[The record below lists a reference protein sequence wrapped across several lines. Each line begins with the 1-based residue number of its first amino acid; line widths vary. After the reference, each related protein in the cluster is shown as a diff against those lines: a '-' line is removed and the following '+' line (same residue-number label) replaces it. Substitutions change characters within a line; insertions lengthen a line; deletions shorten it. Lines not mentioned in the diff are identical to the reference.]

1 MKAFAKSNKSDEPL
15 WTLPFI
21 IIILN
26 SFFASLSYFLIHTLV
41 TSYALSFGAELAAAG
56 SAVGAFSI
64 AAMVI
69 RPFSGFFAD
78 RLNKKYLLAAT
89 TAMMGIALILYRFCH
104 SVGMLFFI
112 RIFHGIAFGVNG
124 TVNIALAVEYIPKS
138 RTGEG
143 LGYFGVGQVASQIVG
158 PPLGLALKNL
168 IGYNALFIGDAL
180 WTVAAAAVFFVV
192 FRYKKT
198 EKKSL
203 SLKELFPHE
212 EGKNRVKE
220 IIGSLI
226 AVECIFYALMGGLF
240 SMGNSI
246 VNGFLVVLGETKN
259 IASVSFFFTLNAIM
273 LFVLRLTVGK
283 ALDRTRL
290 LIIVAA
296 SMVTGAVSMAL
307 IGWAGGL
314 VPILASAVI
323 KAFGNVGGQVS
334 LQSACVKK
342 VDAARVGVATSTYYI
357 GADIGNGFGPVWG
370 GIAAEKH
377 GVESPFLIMALIF
390 LAGIVLFIIYEKL
403 QAGRKP
409 AGSQEEAWD

>member
-1 MKAFAKSNKSDEPL
+1 MGTSEKTNGANEKL

-21 IIILN
+21 IIILI
-26 SFFASLSYFLIHTLV
+26 SFFASLSYFLIQTLV

-78 RLNKKYLLAAT
+78 RLNKKILLAVT
-89 TAMMGIALILYRFCH
+89 TAMMGLALILYNFCH

-143 LGYFGVGQVASQIVG
+143 LGYYGVGQVASQIIG

-168 IGYNALFIGDAL
+168 IGFNLLFIGDAVF
-180 WTVAAAAVFFVV
+180 TVAAAAAFFLI
-192 FRYKKT
+192 FKYKET

-203 SLKELFPHE
+203 NLRELFPHK
-212 EGKNRVKE
+212 EGENRAKE

-246 VNGFLVVLGETKN
+246 VHGFLVVLGETKS
-259 IASVSFFFTLNAIM
+259 IDGISYFFTVNAIM
-273 LFVLRLTVGK
+273 LFVLRMTVGK
-283 ALDRTRL
+283 MLDRTKL
-290 LIIVAA
+290 LIVVVA
-296 SMVTGAVSMAL
+296 SMATSAVAFSL
-307 IGWAGGL
+307 VGWSGTL
-314 VPILASAVI
+314 VPILAGAVI

-370 GIAAEKH
+370 GIVAEKH
-377 GVESPFLIMALIF
+377 GVASPFLVMTVIF
-390 LAGIVLFIIYEKL
+390 LAGTLVFTAYEFI
-403 QAGRKP
+403 QAKKKQSI
-409 AGSQEEAWD
+409 AE

>member
-1 MKAFAKSNKSDEPL
+1 MSVSAKTNNANEKL

-21 IIILN
+21 IIILI
-26 SFFASLSYFLIHTLV
+26 SFFASLSYFLIQTLV

-64 AAMVI
+64 AAMII

-78 RLNKKYLLAAT
+78 RMNKKILLAVT
-89 TAMMGIALILYRFCH
+89 TAMMGLALILYNFCH

-112 RIFHGIAFGVNG
+112 RVFHGIAFGVNG

-143 LGYFGVGQVASQIVG
+143 LGYYGVGQVASQIIG
-158 PPLGLALKNL
+158 PPLGLAIKDL
-168 IGYNALFIGDAL
+168 IGFKLLFIGDAVF
-180 WTVAAAAVFFVV
+180 TVAAAAAFFLV
-192 FRYKKT
+192 FRYKHT

-203 SLKELFPHE
+203 SLKELFPHT
-212 EGKNRVKE
+212 EGNNRVKE

-246 VNGFLVVLGETKN
+246 VHGFLVVLGETKS
-259 IASVSFFFTLNAIM
+259 ISGVSYFFTLNAIM
-273 LFVLRLTVGK
+273 LFILRMTVGK
-283 ALDRTRL
+283 MLDRTKL
-290 LIIVAA
+290 LIVVAA
-296 SMVTGAVSMAL
+296 SMATSAVAFSL
-307 IGWAGGL
+307 VGWSGTL
-314 VPILASAVI
+314 VPILAGAVI

-370 GIAAEKH
+370 GIVAEKH
-377 GVESPFLIMALIF
+377 GVSSPFLVMAVIF
-390 LAGIVLFIIYEKL
+390 LAGAVIFSVYEFL
-403 QAGRKP
+403 QKKERAV
-409 AGSQEEAWD
+409 

>member
-1 MKAFAKSNKSDEPL
+1 MGTSEKTNGANEKL

-21 IIILN
+21 IIILI
-26 SFFASLSYFLIHTLV
+26 SFFASLSYFLIQTLV

-78 RLNKKYLLAAT
+78 RLNKKILLAVT
-89 TAMMGIALILYRFCH
+89 TAMMGLALILYNFCH

-143 LGYFGVGQVASQIVG
+143 LGYYGVGQVASQIIG

-168 IGYNALFIGDAL
+168 IGFNLLFIGDAAF
-180 WTVAAAAVFFVV
+180 TVAAAAAFFLI
-192 FRYKKT
+192 FKYKET

-203 SLKELFPHE
+203 NLRELFPHK
-212 EGKNRVKE
+212 EGENWAKE

-246 VNGFLVVLGETKN
+246 VHGFLVVLGETKS
-259 IASVSFFFTLNAIM
+259 IDGISYFFTVNAIM
-273 LFVLRLTVGK
+273 LFVLRMTVGK
-283 ALDRTRL
+283 MLDRTKL
-290 LIIVAA
+290 LIVVVA
-296 SMVTGAVSMAL
+296 SMATSAVAFSL
-307 IGWAGGL
+307 VGWSGTL
-314 VPILASAVI
+314 VPILAGAVI

-370 GIAAEKH
+370 GIVAEKH
-377 GVESPFLIMALIF
+377 GVASPFLVMAVIF
-390 LAGIVLFIIYEKL
+390 LAGTLVFTAYEFI
-403 QAGRKP
+403 QAKKKQSI
-409 AGSQEEAWD
+409 AE

>member
-1 MKAFAKSNKSDEPL
+1 MGISEKTNGANEKL

-21 IIILN
+21 IIILI
-26 SFFASLSYFLIHTLV
+26 SFFASLSYFLIQTLV

-78 RLNKKYLLAAT
+78 RLNKKILLAVT
-89 TAMMGIALILYRFCH
+89 TAMMGLALILYNFCH

-143 LGYFGVGQVASQIVG
+143 LGYYGVGQVASQIIG

-168 IGYNALFIGDAL
+168 IGFNLLFIGDAVF
-180 WTVAAAAVFFVV
+180 TVAAAAAFFLI
-192 FRYKKT
+192 FKYKET

-203 SLKELFPHE
+203 NLRELFPHK
-212 EGKNRVKE
+212 EGENRAKE

-246 VNGFLVVLGETKN
+246 VHGFLVVLGETKS
-259 IASVSFFFTLNAIM
+259 IDGISYFFTVNAIM
-273 LFVLRLTVGK
+273 LFVLRMTVGK
-283 ALDRTRL
+283 MLDRTKL
-290 LIIVAA
+290 LIVVVA
-296 SMVTGAVSMAL
+296 SMATSAVAFSL
-307 IGWAGGL
+307 VGWSGTL
-314 VPILASAVI
+314 VPILAGAVI

-370 GIAAEKH
+370 GIVAEKH
-377 GVESPFLIMALIF
+377 GVASPFLVMAVIF
-390 LAGIVLFIIYEKL
+390 LAGTLVFTAYEFI
-403 QAGRKP
+403 QAKKKQSI
-409 AGSQEEAWD
+409 AE

>member
-1 MKAFAKSNKSDEPL
+1 MSMKYFVKSNASEERL

-21 IIILN
+21 IIILI
-26 SFFASLSYFLIHTLV
+26 SFFASLSYFLIQTLV

-64 AAMVI
+64 AAMII

-78 RLNKKYLLAAT
+78 RLNKKILLAVT
-89 TAMMGIALILYRFCH
+89 TGLMGLALILYNFCH

-143 LGYFGVGQVASQIVG
+143 LGYYGVGQVASQIIG
-158 PPLGLALKNL
+158 PPLGLAIKNL
-168 IGYNALFIGDAL
+168 VGFNLLFIGDAVF
-180 WTVAAAAVFFVV
+180 TVAAAAAFF
-192 FRYKKT
+192 FIFKYRKT
-198 EKKSL
+198 EKRSL
-203 SLKELFPHE
+203 NLKEMFPHE
-212 EGKNRVKE
+212 EGKNRAKE

-246 VNGFLVVLGETKN
+246 VHGFLVVLGESK
-259 IASVSFFFTLNAIM
+259 SVSGISFFFTLNAIM
-273 LFVLRLTVGK
+273 LFVLRMTVGK
-283 ALDRTRL
+283 VLDRTK
-290 LIIVAA
+290 LIIVVVA
-296 SMVTGAVSMAL
+296 SMATSAAAFAL
-307 IGWAGGL
+307 IGWSGTL
-314 VPILASAVI
+314 VPILAAAVI

-370 GIAAEKH
+370 GIVAEKH
-377 GVESPFLIMALIF
+377 SVSSPFLVMAVIF
-390 LAGIVLFIIYEKL
+390 LAGALIFTAYEYL
-403 QAGRKP
+403 QMKRVKSTA
-409 AGSQEEAWD
+409 E

>member
-1 MKAFAKSNKSDEPL
+1 MKESVKNAQSGEKL

-21 IIILN
+21 IIILI
-26 SFFASLSYFLIHTLV
+26 SFFASLSYFLIQTLV
-41 TSYALSFGAELAAAG
+41 VSYAVSFGAELAAAG

-64 AAMVI
+64 AAMII

-78 RLNKKYLLAAT
+78 RMNKKVLLAVT
-89 TAMMGIALILYRFCH
+89 TGMMGVALILYHFCH

-143 LGYFGVGQVASQIVG
+143 LGYYGVGQVASQIIG

-168 IGYNALFIGDAL
+168 VGFSMLFIGDAIF
-180 WTVAAAAVFFVV
+180 TVAAAAAFFLI

-203 SLKELFPHE
+203 SLKELFPHTD
-212 EGKNRVKE
+212 GNNRAKE

-246 VNGFLVVLGETKN
+246 VHSFLVVLGENKS
-259 IASVSFFFTLNAIM
+259 IEGVSYFFTVNAIM
-273 LFVLRLTVGK
+273 LFVLRMTVGK
-283 ALDRTRL
+283 LLDRTKL
-290 LIIVAA
+290 LIVVAA
-296 SMVTGAVSMAL
+296 SMVTSAAAFAL
-307 IGWAGGL
+307 VGWSGTL
-314 VPILASAVI
+314 IPILAGAVI
-323 KAFGNVGGQVS
+323 KAFGNMGGQVS
-334 LQSACVKK
+334 LQSACVRK

-370 GIAAEKH
+370 GIVAEKY
-377 GVESPFLIMALIF
+377 GVSSPFLVMAVIF
-390 LAGIVLFIIYEKL
+390 LVGTVLFAGYEFL
-403 QAGRKP
+403 QKKKA
-409 AGSQEEAWD
+409 S

>member
-1 MKAFAKSNKSDEPL
+1 MGTSEKTNGANEKL

-21 IIILN
+21 IIILI
-26 SFFASLSYFLIHTLV
+26 SFFASLSYFLIQTLV

-78 RLNKKYLLAAT
+78 RLNKKILLAVT
-89 TAMMGIALILYRFCH
+89 TAMMGLALILYNFCH

-143 LGYFGVGQVASQIVG
+143 LGYYGVGQVASQIIG

-168 IGYNALFIGDAL
+168 IGFNLLFIGDAAF
-180 WTVAAAAVFFVV
+180 TVAAAAAFFLVFK
-192 FRYKKT
+192 YKET

-203 SLKELFPHE
+203 NLRELFPHK
-212 EGKNRVKE
+212 EGENRAKE

-246 VNGFLVVLGETKN
+246 VHGFLVVLGETKS
-259 IASVSFFFTLNAIM
+259 IDGISYFFTVNAIM
-273 LFVLRLTVGK
+273 LFVLRMTVGK
-283 ALDRTRL
+283 MLDRTKL
-290 LIIVAA
+290 LIVVVA
-296 SMVTGAVSMAL
+296 SMATSAVAFSL
-307 IGWAGGL
+307 VGWSGTL
-314 VPILASAVI
+314 MPILAGAVI

-370 GIAAEKH
+370 GIVAEKH
-377 GVESPFLIMALIF
+377 GVASPFLVMAVIF
-390 LAGIVLFIIYEKL
+390 LAGTLVFTAYEFIQTKKKQSIAE
-403 QAGRKP
+403 
-409 AGSQEEAWD
+409 

>member
-1 MKAFAKSNKSDEPL
+1 MKSTDKTNQPTERL
-15 WTLPFI
+15 WTLSFI
-21 IIILN
+21 VIILN

-64 AAMVI
+64 ASMII

-78 RLNKKYLLAAT
+78 RLNKKVLLALT
-89 TAMMGIALILYRFCH
+89 TALMGIALILYSGCH

-112 RIFHGIAFGVNG
+112 RIFHGVAFGVNG
-124 TVNIALAVEYIPKS
+124 TANIALAAEYIPKS

-143 LGYFGVGQVASQIVG
+143 LGYYGIGQVASQIVG
-158 PPLGLALKNL
+158 PPLGLALKDM
-168 IGYNALFIGDAL
+168 IGYNMLFLGDAIF
-180 WTVAAAAVFFVV
+180 TVAVAGAFMLA
-192 FRYKKT
+192 FRYKKV
-198 EKKSL
+198 EKRSL
-203 SLKELFPHE
+203 SLKELFPHV
-212 EGKNRVKE
+212 EGQNRFKK

-246 VNGFLVVLGETKN
+246 VNGFLVVLGETKGIAN
-259 IASVSFFFTLNAIM
+259 ISLFFTINAIM

-283 ALDRTRL
+283 ALDRTK
-290 LIIVAA
+290 LIVIVLA
-296 SMVTGAVSMAL
+296 SMFTGAVSMAL
-307 IGWAGGL
+307 VGWSGIL
-314 VPILASAVI
+314 IPILAASVI

-342 VDAARVGVATSTYYI
+342 VDIARVGVATSTFYI

-370 GIAAEKH
+370 GIAAAKY
-377 GVESPFLIMALIF
+377 GIESPFFIMAGIF
-390 LAGIVLFIIYEKL
+390 IAGMVIFAVYEMLTANKNAAKAK
-403 QAGRKP
+403 Q
-409 AGSQEEAWD
+409 QEA

>member
-1 MKAFAKSNKSDEPL
+1 MGTSEKTNGANEKL

-21 IIILN
+21 IIILI
-26 SFFASLSYFLIHTLV
+26 SFFASLSYFLIQTLV

-78 RLNKKYLLAAT
+78 RLNKKILLAVT
-89 TAMMGIALILYRFCH
+89 TAMMGLALILYNFCH

-143 LGYFGVGQVASQIVG
+143 LGYYGVGQVASQIIG

-168 IGYNALFIGDAL
+168 IGFNLLFIGDAVF
-180 WTVAAAAVFFVV
+180 TVAAAAAFFLI
-192 FRYKKT
+192 FKYKET

-203 SLKELFPHE
+203 NLRELFPHK
-212 EGKNRVKE
+212 EGENRAKE

-246 VNGFLVVLGETKN
+246 VHGFLVVLGETKS
-259 IASVSFFFTLNAIM
+259 IDGISYFFTVNAIM
-273 LFVLRLTVGK
+273 LFVLRMTVGK
-283 ALDRTRL
+283 MLDRTKL
-290 LIIVAA
+290 LIVVVA
-296 SMVTGAVSMAL
+296 SMATSAVAFSL
-307 IGWAGGL
+307 VGWSGTL
-314 VPILASAVI
+314 VPILAGAVI

-370 GIAAEKH
+370 GIVAEKH
-377 GVESPFLIMALIF
+377 GVASPFLVMAVIF
-390 LAGIVLFIIYEKL
+390 LAGTLVFTAYEFI
-403 QAGRKP
+403 QAKKKQSI
-409 AGSQEEAWD
+409 AE

>member
-1 MKAFAKSNKSDEPL
+1 MGTSEKTNGANEKL

-21 IIILN
+21 IIILI
-26 SFFASLSYFLIHTLV
+26 SFFASLSYFLIQTLV

-78 RLNKKYLLAAT
+78 RLNKKILLAVT
-89 TAMMGIALILYRFCH
+89 TAMMGLALILYNFCH

-143 LGYFGVGQVASQIVG
+143 LGYYGVGQVASQIIG

-168 IGYNALFIGDAL
+168 IGFNLLFIGDAVF
-180 WTVAAAAVFFVV
+180 TVAAAAAFFLI
-192 FRYKKT
+192 FKYKET

-203 SLKELFPHE
+203 NLRELFPHK
-212 EGKNRVKE
+212 EGENRAKE

-246 VNGFLVVLGETKN
+246 VHGFLVVLGETKS
-259 IASVSFFFTLNAIM
+259 IDGISYFFTVNAIM
-273 LFVLRLTVGK
+273 LFVLRMTVGK
-283 ALDRTRL
+283 MLDRTKL
-290 LIIVAA
+290 LIVVVA
-296 SMVTGAVSMAL
+296 SMATSAVAFSL
-307 IGWAGGL
+307 VGWSGTL
-314 VPILASAVI
+314 VPILAGAVI

-370 GIAAEKH
+370 GIVAEKH
-377 GVESPFLIMALIF
+377 GVASPFLVMAVIF
-390 LAGIVLFIIYEKL
+390 LAGTLVFTAYEFIQTKKKQSIAE
-403 QAGRKP
+403 
-409 AGSQEEAWD
+409 

>member
-1 MKAFAKSNKSDEPL
+1 MGTSEKTNGANEKL

-21 IIILN
+21 IIILI
-26 SFFASLSYFLIHTLV
+26 SFFASLSYFLIQTLV

-78 RLNKKYLLAAT
+78 RLNKKILLAVT
-89 TAMMGIALILYRFCH
+89 TAMMGLALILYNFCH

-143 LGYFGVGQVASQIVG
+143 LGYYGVGQVASQIIG

-168 IGYNALFIGDAL
+168 IGFNLLFIGDAAF
-180 WTVAAAAVFFVV
+180 TVAAAAAFFLI
-192 FRYKKT
+192 FKYKET

-203 SLKELFPHE
+203 NLRELFPHK
-212 EGKNRVKE
+212 EGENRAKE

-246 VNGFLVVLGETKN
+246 VHGFLVVLGETKS
-259 IASVSFFFTLNAIM
+259 IDGISYFFTVNAIM
-273 LFVLRLTVGK
+273 LFVLRMTVGK
-283 ALDRTRL
+283 MLDRTKL
-290 LIIVAA
+290 LIVVVA
-296 SMVTGAVSMAL
+296 SMATSAVAFSL
-307 IGWAGGL
+307 VGWSGTL
-314 VPILASAVI
+314 VPILAGAVI

-370 GIAAEKH
+370 GIVAEKH
-377 GVESPFLIMALIF
+377 GVASPFLVMAVIF
-390 LAGIVLFIIYEKL
+390 LAGTLVFTAYEFI
-403 QAGRKP
+403 QAKKKQSI
-409 AGSQEEAWD
+409 AE

>member
-1 MKAFAKSNKSDEPL
+1 MGTSEKTNGANEKL

-21 IIILN
+21 IIILI
-26 SFFASLSYFLIHTLV
+26 SFFASLSYFLIQTLV

-78 RLNKKYLLAAT
+78 RLNKKILLAVT
-89 TAMMGIALILYRFCH
+89 TAMMGLALILYNFCH

-143 LGYFGVGQVASQIVG
+143 LGYYGVGQVASQIIG

-168 IGYNALFIGDAL
+168 IGFNLLFIGDAAF
-180 WTVAAAAVFFVV
+180 TVAAAAAFSLIFK
-192 FRYKKT
+192 YKET

-203 SLKELFPHE
+203 NLRELFPHK
-212 EGKNRVKE
+212 EGENRAKE

-246 VNGFLVVLGETKN
+246 VHGFLVVLGETKS
-259 IASVSFFFTLNAIM
+259 IDGISYFFTVNAIM
-273 LFVLRLTVGK
+273 LFVLRMTVGK
-283 ALDRTRL
+283 MLDRTKL
-290 LIIVAA
+290 LIVVVA
-296 SMVTGAVSMAL
+296 SMATSAVAFSL
-307 IGWAGGL
+307 VGWSGTL
-314 VPILASAVI
+314 VPILAGAVI

-370 GIAAEKH
+370 GIVAEKH
-377 GVESPFLIMALIF
+377 GVASPFLVMAVIF
-390 LAGIVLFIIYEKL
+390 LAGTLVFTAYEFI
-403 QAGRKP
+403 QAKKKQSI
-409 AGSQEEAWD
+409 AE